1 MTLVE
6 LNKIYN
12 SHFYGSCLWDLKSN
26 WVTKFENSWNISLR
40 KMLKLPRETHCYLL
54 EPISDQYHMR
64 SLIAS
69 RFLGF
74 VSSIRNSKKVALRNL
89 LKVLEHDSR
98 SVTGRNLRR
107 LLLQCDEN
115 DVRNLT
121 PNHGIHEFRV
131 TPEDEK
137 YRVEF
142 IINLMELREN
152 MYSTDISIN
161 EIENNLAFLCIT

>member
-1 MTLVE
+1 M
-6 LNKIYN
+6 
-12 SHFYGSCLWDLKSN
+12 
-26 WVTKFENSWNISLR
+26 
-40 KMLKLPRETHCYLL
+40 
-54 EPISDQYHMR
+54 
-64 SLIAS
+64 
-69 RFLGF
+69 LGF

-107 LLLQCDEN
+107 LLLQSDEN

-121 PNHGIHEFRV
+121 PNHGIHEFRA
-131 TPEDEK
+131 TPENEK

-152 MYSTDISIN
+152 IYSTDISNN